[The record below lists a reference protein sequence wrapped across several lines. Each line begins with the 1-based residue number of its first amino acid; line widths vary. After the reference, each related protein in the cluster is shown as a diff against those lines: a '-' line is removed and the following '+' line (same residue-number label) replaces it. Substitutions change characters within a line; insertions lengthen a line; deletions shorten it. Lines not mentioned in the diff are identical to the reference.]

1 MLDDFRFLQ
10 EATTQTAKFCIPAP
24 SLAYHRG
31 GRDAIEEPAYGDLNL
46 FWDDVLA
53 AYEAEINFL
62 SEMGEQRIGAM
73 RSEKGALIIAYVDE
87 EDVFRVKPGAPCRFL
102 GNSSRYGLKYELPG

>member
-1 MLDDFRFLQ
+1 MEFRKQSFGSGFASGTAPGTTFVTGKVSNPSGVMLDDFRFLQ

-62 SEMGEQRIGAM
+62 SEMGEQ
-73 RSEKGALIIAYVDE
+73 
-87 EDVFRVKPGAPCRFL
+87 
-102 GNSSRYGLKYELPG
+102 